1 MWQAG
6 RHTLESFAARFH
18 DVVPAV
24 PMNMDVN
31 EAGSNKGTRRIENFN
46 PRRLLRESVFDPASL
61 NFDPERTTQF
71 IGCKE
76 TVGLDGI
83 VRRCR
88 YVHGLLLSNTA
99 GHERT
104 LAPVRTP
111 GDVARQPGCQCRRI
125 DSRHRLR
132 DVSSRPPQESGG
144 PETQHRRPYSR
155 PEMYRYSQHAYHT

>member
-1 MWQAG
+1 MGQTR

-18 DVVPAV
+18 DVVPAI

-31 EAGSNKGTRRIENFN
+31 EAGSNKEARRIENFN
-46 PRRLLRESVFDPASL
+46 TRRLLCESVFDPASL

-71 IGCKE
+71 IRCKK
-76 TVGLDGI
+76 TVGLDDI

-88 YVHGLLLSNTA
+88 YVHGLLLSNTV

-104 LAPVRTP
+104 LAPVTAL
-111 GDVARQPGCQCRRI
+111 GDVAHQPGRPCRRI

-132 DVSSRPPQESGG
+132 DVSSRPPQESGE
-144 PETQHRRPYSR
+144 PETQRRRPYNR